1 MVIAVCVCLSKSL
14 AEQTINYAYNVD
26 MDKKRISF
34 VHYDGG
40 GCIADA
46 PQSSVGSF
54 FLLLSFGIRL
64 CRRVECRMHH
74 PMSIRFLYRCT
85 PQAGCLFVCVDFV
98 FLFRRRI
105 ITWTLHDGDGHD
117 ETTDF
122 YRSPVHV
129 GRRTVGDHR
138 LMYSHL
144 ISLIFHVLFRGTL
157 SISFFPRFSSLRRGF
172 RCCHWAILMITFG
185 SRCSFHVRFG
195 AIFPFDVFCADTEYY
210 SRAASAHSYC
220 HIYI

>member
-34 VHYDGG
+34 VHYDDG

-46 PQSSVGSF
+46 PQSSVGLFFSSF
-54 FLLLSFGIRL
+54 IRDST
-64 CRRVECRMHH
+64 VSPCRMQNASPDEHSFPISLH
-74 PMSIRFLYRCT
+74 ASSRM
-85 PQAGCLFVCVDFV
+85 FVCVDFV
-98 FLFRRRI
+98 FLFRQRI

-157 SISFFPRFSSLRRGF
+157 SISFFSRFSSLHRGF